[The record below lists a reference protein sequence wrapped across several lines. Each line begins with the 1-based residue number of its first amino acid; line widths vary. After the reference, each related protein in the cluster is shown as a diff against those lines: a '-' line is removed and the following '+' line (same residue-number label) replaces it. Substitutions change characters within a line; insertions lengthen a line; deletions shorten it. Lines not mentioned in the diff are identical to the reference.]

1 VLGQRTQVYPDEQA
15 GEQPLALGSCKHCS
29 VSPQS
34 PPKTFFISA
43 RLSLLNFD
51 IKIKF
56 IINYFCRNHASAI
69 LAVCIV
75 KVHTPFTFARSF
87 FIAVSSLNLFLYI
100 ILKSAFLLTRIQLC
114 GSKDAQLVL
123 TTGTH

>member
-1 VLGQRTQVYPDEQA
+1 VPWLDKPQVPIPLGHGPVLQLSTVPHWPE
-15 GEQPLALGSCKHCS
+15 S
-29 VSPQS
+29 S

-43 RLSLLNFD
+43 RLSFLNSD

-56 IINYFCRNHASAI
+56 IINYFCRNHAPAI